1 MCCAAGVGL
10 ADDLGYAFRPAN
22 AVQRALQAVVASR
35 PGAWVFALVLPSV
48 DDWVGRISRG
58 RTSAPELLAGLPVLD
73 VTTTGRRSGQR
84 RTTHL
89 IAVPH
94 RDTLA
99 LVGSNFGRPATPD
112 WVLNLEAD
120 PRATV
125 TYRHRS
131 VDVVARLAGDD
142 EVEQVMGSAVPL
154 YRGYAAYRRRIG
166 DRRRLRVFVLERA

>member
-1 MCCAAGVGL
+1 MGL
-10 ADDLGYAFRPAN
+10 ARDLGYGFHPAN
-22 AVQRALQAVVASR
+22 PVQRATQAVVASR
-35 PGAWVFALVLPSV
+35 PGAWVFARVLPTV
-48 DDWVGRISRG
+48 DDWIGRISRG
-58 RTSAPELLAGLPVLD
+58 RTSAPELLAGLPVVD
-73 VTTTGRRSGQR
+73 VTTTGRRSGRR

-99 LVGSNFGRPATPD
+99 LVGTNFGQPATPD

-131 VDVVARLAGDD
+131 VEVVARPAGDD
-142 EVEQVMGSAVPL
+142 EVEQVMANAAPL

-166 DRRRLRVFVLERA
+166 DRRRLRVFVLAPA